1 MNPPFRTSLDWDPRG
16 ISGKKGYLVG
26 AEFLSSWK
34 GWFINSSL
42 SCLFC
47 YNNSLAVMP
56 EVMQVTLVHC
66 LLLFVLLW
74 IICQVTFH
82 ISSQIFKIIS
92 RKNLS
97 VMDQSLAVFLAV
109 TGGRLYSFMFAT
121 SWWPQEPFLFIF
133 LSITHNDFESIFPY
147 LKHYEITLSCHE
159 KL

>member
-1 MNPPFRTSLDWDPRG
+1 
-16 ISGKKGYLVG
+16 
-26 AEFLSSWK
+26 
-34 GWFINSSL
+34 
-42 SCLFC
+42 
-47 YNNSLAVMP
+47 MP

-109 TGGRLYSFMFAT
+109 TGGRLYSFMFAVNCFNYCKAILVASRT
-121 SWWPQEPFLFIF
+121 LLI
-133 LSITHNDFESIFPY
+133 Y
-147 LKHYEITLSCHE
+147 LLQK